1 MAASTP
7 GRGPAAGNLAGLEA
21 VGAADSP
28 GGQAERSTAMTVAG
42 SAAAEAREWRDKAL
56 WALDTSDLAAAVA
69 MARKGLAVLRG
80 AAILGGQDEATV
92 LIALAEIEECFGNF
106 GGASDAASRAVRILD
121 QVRPAGAVGDLVMWC
136 QAQERLAGLERQD
149 GQYETA
155 ALRLAAV
162 LERASASLGEA
173 SHAVVTAASSLG
185 VVHQC
190 AGDLD
195 AAAAA
200 YQRATTALAE
210 MLDPD
215 PLAQAALLRNLGSLA
230 RARGDAV
237 AGIPL
242 AEEGVAFRIE
252 VLGPDHPDVARD
264 LNLLGVLYQLAR
276 RRDDAARAYG
286 RALTVF
292 ESAYGPDHYDVGV
305 TCANLAALRVEQ
317 GRCLTGEAY
326 GRRSLRVL
334 RDALGPH
341 HAAVGL
347 TLLHLSAAVAGQGR
361 RAEVR
366 SLAVA
371 AHSILAARLPDGHP
385 HVRAAERMMAEAGRP
400 PRREDEPSP
409 LRREDAPSP
418 PRRQARRFP
427 PRRDRRSAPVRPETM
442 RSPSRQ
448 ISRRPP
454 R

>member
-1 MAASTP
+1 MAASMP
-7 GRGPAAGNLAGLEA
+7 GRGPAAGDLAGLEA
-21 VGAADSP
+21 VGSPDLP
-28 GGQAERSTAMTVAG
+28 GGKAESWTGMTVAG

-56 WALDTSDLAAAVA
+56 FALDTSDLAAAVA

-80 AAILGGQDEATV
+80 ASILGGQDEAMV

-106 GGASDAASRAVRILD
+106 GGARDAASQAARILD
-121 QVRPAGAVGDLVMWC
+121 QVRPDCGPGDLMLWC

-162 LERASASLGEA
+162 LERASASLGGA
-173 SHAVVTAASSLG
+173 SHAVVTAASALG

-195 AAAAA
+195 AAAVA

-210 MLDPD
+210 MFDPD
-215 PLAQAALLRNLGSLA
+215 PLARAALLRNLGSLA

-242 AEEGVAFRIE
+242 AQEGVAFRIE

-264 LNLLGVLYQLAR
+264 LNQLGVLYQLAR
-276 RRDDAARAYG
+276 RMDDAARAYG
-286 RALTVF
+286 RALTLF

-305 TCANLAALRVEQ
+305 TCANLAALHVEQ
-317 GRCLTGEAY
+317 GRSLTGEAY
-326 GRRSLRVL
+326 GRRALRVL
-334 RDALGPH
+334 RDVLGPH

-347 TLLHLSAAVAGQGR
+347 TLLHLSAAVADQGR
-361 RAEVR
+361 RAEAK
-366 SLAVA
+366 SLAAA
-371 AHSILAARLPDGHP
+371 AHSILAARLPAGHP
-385 HVRAAERMMAEAGRP
+385 HVRAAERMLAGVGWP
-400 PRREDEPSP
+400 ARREDEPAPLRRENAPSP
-409 LRREDAPSP
+409 LRR
-418 PRRQARRFP
+418 QTGRFP
-427 PRRDRRSAPVRPETM
+427 PRRDRRSSPVRPETM
-442 RSPSRQ
+442 RSPARQ
-448 ISRRPP
+448 VSRRPP